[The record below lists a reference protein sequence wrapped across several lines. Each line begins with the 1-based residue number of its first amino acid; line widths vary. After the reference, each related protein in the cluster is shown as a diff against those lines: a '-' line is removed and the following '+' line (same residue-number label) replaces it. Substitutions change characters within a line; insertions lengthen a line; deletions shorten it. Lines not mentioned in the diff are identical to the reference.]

1 MGDPWLLLLLLF
13 SPVIVTAVTINELST
28 ETLFKV
34 KGDTTTIP
42 CTYVL
47 DTVETGNLDIEWIL
61 MNPDNTGLDT
71 VILTYMGNQIISKAP
86 PGLQQ
91 RLRFTDANPSQG
103 DASITIAYQ
112 EVKDSGTYQCKVK
125 KNPGLAS
132 RKVTINVQVKPAQT
146 QCLVEGEQY
155 QGRDVVLKCK
165 PGEGSEPLSFKWE
178 KIAGASPAVPPTL
191 NLGSLNG
198 DLLIRN
204 LSQAIAGTYR
214 CTVVN
219 NVGHDQCT
227 IELTSPQEV
236 NRAGIIAGAVIG
248 ALLLLLLLLLLIW
261 CCICCCNRRR
271 YEKEMANDIREDV
284 VAPPS
289 NNNSRASSVRTAMG
303 YRSHNISYSLRRI
316 YDQAPRQEASA
327 PSLAGSKRPPSEDYE
342 SDGSELVA
350 TVPGPTHLT
359 PYNISRVGG
368 VPVMVPAQAREGFIV

>member
-1 MGDPWLLLLLLF
+1 MGDHCLLLLLLF
-13 SPVIVTAVTINELST
+13 SPAVTAVTINELST
-28 ETLFKV
+28 EALFKV
-34 KGDTTTIP
+34 KGGTTTIP

-47 DTVETGNLDIEWIL
+47 DATETGNLDIEWAL
-61 MNPDNTGLDT
+61 MNPDPSGLDT
-71 VILTYMGNQIISKAP
+71 MILTYMGNQIINKAP

-91 RLRFTDANPSQG
+91 RLSFTAANPSQG
-103 DASITIAYQ
+103 NASITIAYL

-125 KNPGLAS
+125 KNPGVSS
-132 RKVTINVQVKPAQT
+132 RKVAIDVQVKPVRT

-178 KIAGASPAVPPTL
+178 KISGDSPAVPPTL

-204 LSQAIAGTYR
+204 LSQALTGTYR
-214 CTVVN
+214 CTVWN
-219 NVGHDQCT
+219 KVGLDQCT
-227 IELTSPQEV
+227 VALSAPQEV

-261 CCICCCNRRR
+261 CCICCCNKRR
-271 YEKEMANDIREDV
+271 YEKELANDIREDV
-284 VAPPS
+284 LAPPS

-316 YDQAPRQEASA
+316 YDQAPKEEASA
-327 PSLAGSKRPPSEDYE
+327 PPLAGSKRPPSEEYE
-342 SDGSELVA
+342 SDGPDLVA
-350 TVPGPTHLT
+350 TVPGPTRLA